1 MFLETD
7 PLLSGHIVPEV
18 SDNNLWS
25 LPIKHRLGSVPRESL
40 LMTDGDFE
48 EL

>member
-7 PLLSGHIVPEV
+7 ALLSGHIVLEV
-18 SDNNLWS
+18 SNNKLWS
-25 LPIKHRLGSVPRESL
+25 LVIKHRLGSLLRESL